1 VHATAVG
8 TPSSPPP
15 WDPIIVAAAVVLG
28 PLHRHRHR
36 HRPRAGT
43 SLTQG
48 ALVPRISTSSPVPP
62 SPSGPHYHHRRP
74 PAGPHHHGE
83 SFPVRILFSMTPPHC
98 RQQEPTELPLALHYL
113 TIGVQYAYEKD
124 SENTGLHC
132 CENVLIELDQW
143 CSSFVLKWPLKKRNR
158 FYET

>member
-1 VHATAVG
+1 MLPLSGPVIAASVG
-8 TPSSPPP
+8 PHHCCCRRCARTPSPPP
-15 WDPIIVAAAVVLG
+15 PPPLCRDLFDTRSIGAPHLYVLSGAAVTVW
-28 PLHRHRHR
+28 
-36 HRPRAGT
+36 A
-43 SLTQG
+43 SL
-48 ALVPRISTSSPVPP
+48 PPSSTSYWAAPP
-62 SPSGPHYHHRRP
+62 WGVLPS
-74 PAGPHHHGE
+74 E
-83 SFPVRILFSMTPPHC
+83 ILFSMTPPPPHC

-113 TIGVQYAYEKD
+113 TVGVQYAYEKD